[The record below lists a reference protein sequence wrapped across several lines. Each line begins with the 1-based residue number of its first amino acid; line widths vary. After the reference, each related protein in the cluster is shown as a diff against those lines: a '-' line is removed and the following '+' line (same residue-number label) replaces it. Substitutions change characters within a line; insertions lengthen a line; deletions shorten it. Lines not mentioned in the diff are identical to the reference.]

1 MNRDEFP
8 LPPHSTESEQ
18 SVLGALM
25 QAPDAFDSIAG
36 KLDASMFFNQGNGMV
51 FRAIS
56 DMILESRP
64 VDVVTVAEDLEG
76 RGQLDNVGGLG
87 YLAEITHNTPSAAN
101 IRRYA
106 DIVRDRWQTR
116 RLAAAGHEIVS
127 MTDASMP
134 INEALDK
141 AQSMLLGIA
150 ETRPDTEAQPIANA
164 MRTMLDQIE
173 AAFESGTGV
182 VGISTGLA
190 DLDNQLGG
198 LRGGQLIIIAGRPA
212 MGKTTLSMQIAHH
225 AARNHCPTLVC
236 SMEMPATE
244 LAAREVA
251 RIARLSV
258 TDMMRGKLHDED
270 WAKLTHGIS
279 MVNYLPMYVD
289 EQGNLSITEVAA
301 KTRTAKRKHGIG
313 LLVIDYLQL
322 MRGDGDNRN
331 QEIERITRGLKSM
344 AKELNIPIIALSQ
357 LSRKCEERTNKR
369 PMLSDLRESGGIE
382 QDADVVLFIYR
393 DEVYDPGSQDKG
405 TAEIIVGKQRNGATG
420 RIRTTFIGEYAQ
432 FADYAGEHFA
442 YSEPAKTKRRGME
455 L

>member
-25 QAPDAFDSIAG
+25 QAPDAFDGIAG
-36 KLDASMFFNQGNGMV
+36 KIDATMFFSQGNGMV
-51 FRAIS
+51 FRVIS
-56 DMILESRP
+56 DMILDARP
-64 VDVVTVAEDLEG
+64 VDVVTVAEELEG
-76 RGQLDNVGGLG
+76 RGQLDDVGGLG

-134 INEALDK
+134 ITEALDK

-150 ETRPDTEAQPIANA
+150 ETRPDTDAQPISNA
-164 MRTMLDQIE
+164 MRAMLEQIE
-173 AAFESGTGV
+173 TAYESGTGI

-212 MGKTTLSMQIAHH
+212 MGKTTLAMQIAHH
-225 AARNHCPTLVC
+225 AARNHGPALVC

-258 TDMMRGKLHDED
+258 TEMMRGKLTGED
-270 WAKLTHGIS
+270 WSALTHGIA
-279 MVNYLPMYVD
+279 MVNDLPMFVD

-301 KTRTAKRKHGIG
+301 KTRTARRKHNIG
-313 LLVIDYLQL
+313 LLVVDYLQL
-322 MRGDGDNRN
+322 MRGEGDNRN
-331 QEIERITRGLKSM
+331 QEIERITRGLKAM
-344 AKELNIPIIALSQ
+344 AKELDIPIIALSQ

-393 DEVYDPGSQDKG
+393 DEIYDPGSQDKG
-405 TAEIIVGKQRNGATG
+405 TAEIIVGKQRNGPTG

-432 FADYAGEHFA
+432 FADYAGEHFTN
-442 YSEPAKTKRRGME
+442 SEPAKPKRRGME